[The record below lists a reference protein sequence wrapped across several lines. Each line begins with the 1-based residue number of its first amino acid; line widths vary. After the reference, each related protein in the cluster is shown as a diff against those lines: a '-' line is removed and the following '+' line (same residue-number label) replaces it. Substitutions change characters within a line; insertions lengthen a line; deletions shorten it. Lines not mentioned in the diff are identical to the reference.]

1 MTIDESDMC
10 SPVLCFAASD
20 SSARQRTPVRV
31 VQASRF
37 VQALFD
43 AVSARDGLRPLA
55 PPPPRNETVVPGQT
69 VSPADVQIVSIQH
82 PQRPVLWM
90 KLYHAKVYGNIHG
103 ARGGGRLLR

>member
-1 MTIDESDMC
+1 MSERKALATV
-10 SPVLCFAASD
+10 PFAARPPL
-20 SSARQRTPVRV
+20 SAC
-31 VQASRF
+31 
-37 VQALFD
+37 
-43 AVSARDGLRPLA
+43 PLG
-55 PPPPRNETVVPGQT
+55 NETVVPGQT